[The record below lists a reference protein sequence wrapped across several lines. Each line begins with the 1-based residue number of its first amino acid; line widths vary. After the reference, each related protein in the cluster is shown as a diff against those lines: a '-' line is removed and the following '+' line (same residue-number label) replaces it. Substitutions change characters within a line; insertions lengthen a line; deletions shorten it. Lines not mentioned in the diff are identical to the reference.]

1 MPLFTG
7 SGVQSYARRHM
18 PLPKR
23 GGGPWGEAIRFWLD
37 KRQIQQADVV
47 RATGLR
53 ANTVSRATR
62 GFHTTTRVLERIA
75 TALHAP
81 IDQVLVSP
89 VRKLANEERRALA
102 SEISEEVLRSIDE
115 RAGTV
120 SETAEATAAAAT
132 QVVDKAEQDLLTPK
146 KKPSTGK
153 KRRRHS

>member
-1 MPLFTG
+1 MALFTERSLG
-7 SGVQSYARRHM
+7 GYAQRHM
-18 PLPKR
+18 PLPRRAK
-23 GGGPWGEAIRFWLD
+23 GPWGEAIRYWLD

-47 RATGLR
+47 RVTGLT

-75 TALHAP
+75 FAIRVP

-120 SETAEATAAAAT
+120 SETAEATAATAA
-132 QVVDKAEQDLLTPK
+132 QAIDKAEQDLLTPK
-146 KKPSTGK
+146 VKPSTGK
-153 KRRRHS
+153 KRKRHS

>member
-7 SGVQSYARRHM
+7 RGQQVYAQRYM

-23 GGGPWGEAIRFWLD
+23 GSGPWGEAIRYWLD

-47 RATGLR
+47 RVTGLR

-75 TALHAP
+75 RAFKAP
-81 IDQVLVSP
+81 LDQILVSP

-115 RAGTV
+115 RAGNV
-120 SETAEATAAAAT
+120 PETAEAAAAAAAGLID
-132 QVVDKAEQDLLTPK
+132 QAEQDLLTPRPK
-146 KKPSTGK
+146 
-153 KRRRHS
+153 